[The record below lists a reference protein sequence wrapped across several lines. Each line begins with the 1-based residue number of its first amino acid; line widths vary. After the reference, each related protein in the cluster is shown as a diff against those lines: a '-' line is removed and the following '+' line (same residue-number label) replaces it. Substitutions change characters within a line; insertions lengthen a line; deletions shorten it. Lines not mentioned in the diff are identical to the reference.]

1 MARPTSTE
9 QKRLNRHINRICS
22 QVDLGTMTK
31 YLDKSTGVYHGPLD
45 SAGIAVVGGSGGIAA
60 GNFVYIDSYSSGVP
74 VVKKAQANSAAT
86 SNDVY
91 FAPSAIAAGESG
103 YIFTTAT
110 WQTDTSGASAA
121 DAPVYLSDSVAGGWT
136 TTKPTLTD
144 IVKILGSVIV
154 KSATV
159 GYINVNTSDESII
172 AHTHADAA
180 NGGKLPLTDTY
191 LYVGDGSNEATGVA
205 MSGDAT
211 LANDGT
217 LTLAST
223 ESWSMAVPGVSGV
236 ATDAGTG
243 CIAGCDQALDLTQT
257 EAAAAYAK
265 VYNHDDTSF
274 ANLSASSGN
283 GAFTADYQL
292 FPDAEAENDAAYF
305 GADVAFGQMYLDV
318 DTVATYNGAA
328 ASQIWEYSQGSDS
341 WATLTIS
348 ADSTDVGGAALGQQ
362 PFGSDGAITFVPPA
376 DWASDTVDS
385 QAAYW
390 IRCRCTAATDITQTP
405 TLNSVEHKI
414 DSPTDGFK
422 APHDGNISALRIIDA
437 NATAHTAADIKF
449 YLMNFTKGTYSL
461 ELTFAQDKRQEIFTG
476 TDLKAASAG
485 VDVDAGDVLGL
496 IVTQED
502 GTNEL
507 TNATVELTA
516 TLS

>member
-31 YLDKSTGVYHGPLD
+31 YLDKSTGKYHGPLD
-45 SAGIAVVGGSGGIAA
+45 NAGLACVAGTGGIDA
-60 GNFVYIDSYSSGVP
+60 GEFVYIDSYSSGVP
-74 VVKKAQANSAAT
+74 VVLPADASDAT
-86 SNDVY
+86 KCQDVY
-91 FAPSAIAAGESG
+91 FCPEAIAAAASG
-103 YIFTTAT
+103 YMF
-110 WQTDTSGASAA
+110 TSGTLTGNTSAMTA
-121 DAPVYLSDSVAGGWT
+121 DDPVYLSDSTPGAWT
-136 TTKPTLTD
+136 KDKPTGTD
-144 IVKILGSVIV
+144 IVKIIGTAVTAAASG
-154 KSATV
+154 T
-159 GYINVNTSDESII
+159 INVNTGDESII